1 MYQCPS
7 GPLRGKPIVAD
18 KQNIVNFRRPGLGG
32 FFHFSEVSSIYIY
45 PNNLKAKPT
54 LWLWALRDVAVIGV
68 GFILSVLALAQLGL
82 VPPLIATVLYA
93 FLSIRLED
101 ASILDFLR
109 YAMCFLFLKQQYY
122 EWRLQ
127 KND

>member
-1 MYQCPS
+1 M
-7 GPLRGKPIVAD
+7 
-18 KQNIVNFRRPGLGG
+18 
-32 FFHFSEVSSIYIY
+32 EVLPIYIY

-54 LWLWALRDVAVIGV
+54 MWLWALRDVVVICV
-68 GFILSVLALAQLGL
+68 CLVLSVLALVVLGL

-101 ASILDFLR
+101 SSILDFLR

-122 EWRLQ
+122 EWRPR
-127 KND
+127 NE

>member
-1 MYQCPS
+1 M
-7 GPLRGKPIVAD
+7 
-18 KQNIVNFRRPGLGG
+18 
-32 FFHFSEVSSIYIY
+32 YIY
-45 PNNLKAKPT
+45 PNDLKAKPT

-68 GFILSVLALAQLGL
+68 CLVLSALALMKLGL
-82 VPPLIATVLYA
+82 FPPLILTALYA

-122 EWRLQ
+122 EWRAPES
-127 KND
+127 

>member
-1 MYQCPS
+1 M
-7 GPLRGKPIVAD
+7 
-18 KQNIVNFRRPGLGG
+18 
-32 FFHFSEVSSIYIY
+32 YIY

-68 GFILSVLALAQLGL
+68 GLVLSVLALVELGL

-101 ASILDFLR
+101 SSILDFLR
-109 YAMCFLFLKQQYY
+109 YAVCFLFLKQQHF
-122 EWRLQ
+122 EWRMQ
-127 KND
+127 ADD